1 MAISKGKSEAGQGG
15 KRGHSNMDH
24 WMFTEEVKTA
34 ARKQRRLDAKI
45 EIRDALS
52 ESEEEEPEIPVG
64 GID

>member
-1 MAISKGKSEAGQGG
+1 
-15 KRGHSNMDH
+15 MDH
-24 WMFTEEVKTA
+24 WVFTEEVKTA

-52 ESEEEEPEIPVG
+52 ESEEEEPEIPAG